1 MKALIVSDFEPRPFG
16 KYFLTDKIAVG
27 GMAEIYKAK
36 SFGVDGFEKV
46 LAIKKILSHYSAD
59 KEFITMLTDEAK
71 LVVNLSHTNIVQVYD
86 LGRVGNDY
94 FISMEYVDSV
104 NLRELTVRATELRLP
119 IPTAVSLYII
129 AEVCKGLDYAHSR
142 RDAQGNPLG
151 IVHRDMSPQNILVSF
166 EGEVKIVDFG
176 IAKAALNISQTN
188 VGTLKGK
195 VTYMSPEQ
203 AVGKSLDYH
212 TDLFSCG
219 IVLYELLTGKRL
231 FRGETQLEVLK
242 KIRSSPIT
250 EATLDDSLSPQL
262 KAILARALA
271 YNPRDRYQNAGDMQ
285 VDLIRLLY
293 ATHTDFSPRA
303 LADLLNQWF
312 RQELSLK
319 RRQASED
326 KDRLRAAQAGAE
338 TSLAEVNLVHRSLSR
353 EDDDFHMESTV
364 PEDQLSKEGFQ
375 ELPQESALSPSF
387 FVRMATAL
395 QNRVVLLLIG
405 AMIMLMGLLVII
417 KMGTRLTQEGSG
429 KGAVQTTAYVEVDI
443 LSNPAGADIYL
454 DGRHTR
460 LKTPALLEGLVMG
473 KRYQLR
479 LVKEGYEPLIVPL
492 QIDSKT
498 SEPVGLSLVQ
508 QPPRIYALTL
518 RSTPP
523 GAAIFVDG
531 EATGKTTP
539 AEFADLI
546 QGRRYTVRIQA
557 EGFSPYERIYTN
569 EKGLDQ
575 ILDIRLKSQAMTTVL
590 IASQPPGAAI
600 WLDNKNSGFQ
610 TPHTFS
616 AVEIPVTWTIRLVM
630 DGFSPLQ
637 KTIQLNTDQPLSF
650 DLRLNPEGPTASSP
664 P

>member
-1 MKALIVSDFEPRPFG
+1 MKPPIVSDFEPRPFG
-16 KYFLTDKIAVG
+16 KYFLTDKIAIG

-36 SFGVDGFEKV
+36 TFGVDGFEKV
-46 LAIKKILSHYSAD
+46 LAIKKILPHYSAD

-104 NLRELTVRATELRLP
+104 NLRELTVRASELRLP
-119 IPTAVSLYII
+119 IPMPVALYVM

-142 RDAQGNPLG
+142 RDSQGQPLG
-151 IVHRDMSPQNILVSF
+151 IVHRDMSPQNVLVSF

-203 AVGKSLDYH
+203 AVGKALDYR
-212 TDLFSCG
+212 TDIFSCG

-231 FRGETQLEVLK
+231 FKGETQLEVLK

-250 EATLDDSLSPQL
+250 EATLGESLSPQL
-262 KAILARALA
+262 KAILVRALA

-326 KDRLRAAQAGAE
+326 KDRLRTVQEVGAE
-338 TSLAEVNLVHRSLSR
+338 ASLSEVNLVHRSLSR

-364 PEDQLSKEGFQ
+364 PADQLKKDTFAAS
-375 ELPQESALSPSF
+375 PQAPSF
-387 FVRMATAL
+387 FVRLLAAL
-395 QNRVVLLLIG
+395 QNRVVLVLIG
-405 AMIMLMGLLVII
+405 GMITLMTLLVVI
-417 KMGTRLTQEGSG
+417 KMGTRLSQDG
-429 KGAVQTTAYVEVDI
+429 KGKGLVPTAAYVEIDI
-443 LSNPAGADIYL
+443 LSNPAGADIFL
-454 DGRHTR
+454 DGRRTR
-460 LKTPALLEGLVMG
+460 LKTPALLEGIVIG

-479 LVKEGYEPLIVPL
+479 LVKEGYEPLSVPL
-492 QIDSKT
+492 QIDGKT
-498 SEPVGLSLVQ
+498 SDPVGFSLVKQ
-508 QPPRIYALTL
+508 APRIYVLTL
-518 RSTPP
+518 RSMPP
-523 GAAIFVDG
+523 GAHIMVDG
-531 EATGKTTP
+531 QETGKTTP
-539 AEFADLI
+539 AEFDNLL
-546 QGRRYTVRIQA
+546 QGQSYTVRIQA
-557 EGFSPYERIYTN
+557 DGYSPYERIYKN
-569 EKGLDQ
+569 ERGLDQ
-575 ILDIRLKSQAMTTVL
+575 ILDIRLKTQAMTTVS
-590 IASQPPGAAI
+590 IGSNPPGASI
-600 WLDNKNSGFQ
+600 WVDDKNSGFQ

-616 AVEIPVTWTIRLVM
+616 AVEIPATWKIRLVL
-630 DGFSPLQ
+630 DGFLPLQ
-637 KTIQLNTDQPLSF
+637 KTVQLNTDEPLNF
-650 DLRLNPEGPTASSP
+650 DLRLQPQGPIPLSEP
-664 P
+664 